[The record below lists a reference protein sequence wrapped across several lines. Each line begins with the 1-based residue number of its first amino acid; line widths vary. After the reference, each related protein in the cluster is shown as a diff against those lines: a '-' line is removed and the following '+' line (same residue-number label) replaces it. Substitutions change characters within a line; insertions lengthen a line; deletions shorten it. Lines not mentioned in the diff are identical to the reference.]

1 MTLVSRIAAVHGAFW
16 ASDPWYRFWWYVWPT
31 SLAILVCGWIC
42 VDGPRQNT
50 PPASLAKP
58 FPASLPSGVLS
69 GPGGSSWLGSA
80 QDQIARCLSNPDS
93 IASMQACNNLI
104 ALGQV
109 RGPQLAQAYTRRG
122 FLRRET
128 NPSLAL
134 VDYDS
139 ALRIQTSAEALTGRA
154 WISMNRREYDVALT
168 DLGKAI
174 DMSPAPTSA
183 ALARYYRGY
192 ALLRLGNYPQAQ
204 MDLDEA
210 IRLQPDIADYYLA
223 RGEAQQG
230 LKALDAALRDA
241 DEFSRRAPKDI
252 RGLVLRG
259 AVLEAMGKPQEALAA
274 FESAVALSPNDD
286 YAVSERDRLRAQK
299 GPQGKGDP
307 AK

>member
-1 MTLVSRIAAVHGAFW
+1 M
-16 ASDPWYRFWWYVWPT
+16 SDEDEEARFT
-31 SLAILVCGWIC
+31 SLASLIGVPPAQLARHIVRPLATDWEVYGQAQHSWRAVIAPDLYEYLRTLILVREAYGY
-42 VDGPRQNT
+42 DANY
-50 PPASLAKP
+50 
-58 FPASLPSGVLS
+58 PS
-69 GPGGSSWLGSA
+69 
-80 QDQIARCLSNPDS
+80 D
-93 IASMQACNNLI
+93 
-104 ALGQV
+104 LGQV

-204 MDLDEA
+204 MDLGEA

-241 DEFSRRAPKDI
+241 DEFSRRAPKDN

-286 YAVSERDRLRAQK
+286 YAVSERDRLREQK